1 MCPMAVTEAAPSQA
15 PAPVSRPAR
24 APAGWLDTD
33 PADLRPTVLVLGG
46 FMTSAP
52 IYRDFEAA
60 LRARGAADVV
70 VAPIWTP
77 DWILAS
83 VRGMGPLTTRAG
95 KALLRASAAS
105 EASPA
110 SRGAPVLIVG
120 HSAGGMLAR
129 LLTSPVPFEGRR
141 LNGSSRIG
149 AIVTLGTPHVATDG
163 GRWGGRI
170 ARAVARFAEVNVPG
184 ACFAPTTGYLSV
196 ASRAIAAGENPRD
209 GTGRFVRQL
218 YDGVL
223 PQPGVDPVTGDGLV
237 PTASALLEGATQL
250 VLDGAVHAPARRLV
264 AGRAR
269 GVADRADGPPG
280 PCPGPAVGGGGAVGG
295 RIPGRGDR
303 RRGSFDGGE
312 AARLSCGPVRG

>member
-1 MCPMAVTEAAPSQA
+1 MAATDPSASPTLAPNAA
-15 PAPVSRPAR
+15 PAPA
-24 APAGWLDTD
+24 AWLEVD

-52 IYRDFEAA
+52 IYRMFEAA

-95 KALLRASAAS
+95 RALLRAAAAS
-105 EASPA
+105 AASPA

-149 AIVTLGTPHVATDG
+149 AIVTLGTPHVAAG

-170 ARAVARFAEVNVPG
+170 ALAVARFAEVNVPG

-196 ASRAIAAGENPRD
+196 GSRAIAAREAPDD
-209 GTGRFVRQL
+209 GTERWFRHL

-237 PTASALLEGATQL
+237 PTASALLEGTTQL
-250 VLDGAVHAPARRLV
+250 VLDAAVHAPATRSPWYGADSQLDIWWPIALETWRTALTARQV
-264 AGRAR
+264 RARARHAAGEVLAEDAARESALEATGRAL
-269 GVADRADGPPG
+269 GAKPRA
-280 PCPGPAVGGGGAVGG
+280 
-295 RIPGRGDR
+295 
-303 RRGSFDGGE
+303 
-312 AARLSCGPVRG
+312 